1 MKKKYFIMIAVAL
14 ISTILLS
21 SCGNSGSSDNK
32 VTYSAQLPYSA
43 QEYSLY
49 LNKEIEPITNQL
61 VTQMMMARNVADGEC
76 NAEDAIASAKASLAT
91 VEECYAS
98 VDVMQPAKDYTELRL
113 NALQTIDRV
122 SATLK
127 TYIAEMEKET
137 PDMEAIRS
145 LAKNMQTEYADLTA
159 LFNSNWK

>member
-32 VTYSAQLPYSA
+32 ATYSAQLPYSA

-76 NAEDAIASAKASLAT
+76 NTEDAIASAKASLAT